1 MISFFK
7 SEDGKVERIEGYE
20 PGCWI
25 DVLEPTA
32 SDRTWLLDTMGLA
45 PEFVKSA
52 FDDEETSHVDV
63 DDDTGQILVIVDCPF
78 VEAEDEVD
86 DKTITQ
92 YDTHPLTFV
101 FLPERECF
109 VTFSLRRNETVANFA
124 NGRYSDVH
132 TGRRTQFLLKMLL
145 RITQRYVVSLR
156 SISRQIR
163 EYERTLRKTMAN
175 SELMKMLGLEKSL
188 VYFSTSLQGLDST
201 VSRIG
206 YGRMFSLYEEDHP
219 GRCHGHVLQ
228 RDQQQPELH
237 HAHAYPHHSDH
248 GRAHHRVQ
256 LLRHERGGIAARTM
270 VVVPG
275 RRGGGH
281 LHRGHPGDPQRAV
294 PEEVAQTRRGCDDA
308 RQGGRAWRLQA
319 RKMAEEVGFEPTEPR
334 GSTVFK
340 TAAFDHSAT
349 PPRLNQHSTTLRKV
363 NAAGP
368 SQAPGA

>member
-32 SDRTWLLDTMGLA
+32 SDRTWLLDTLDIA

-78 VEAEDEVD
+78 VESEDEAD
-86 DKTITQ
+86 DKSITQ

-124 NGRYSDVH
+124 NGRYNDVH

-156 SISRQIR
+156 SINRQIR

-206 YGRMFSLYEEDHP
+206 YGRMFSLYEEDH
-219 GRCHGHVLQ
+219 
-228 RDQQQPELH
+228 D
-237 HAHAYPHHSDH
+237 
-248 GRAHHRVQ
+248 
-256 LLRHERGGIAARTM
+256 LLDDVKIEITQATEMCSIYTNILEGVMDTFSSVISNNLNYTMRTLTIITLIM
-270 VVVPG
+270 
-275 RRGGGH
+275 
-281 LHRGHPGDPQRAV
+281 AV
-294 PEEVAQTRRGCDDA
+294 PTIVFSFYGMNVEGLPVVQWAWFPVLVAAVICVVAILVIRK
-308 RQGGRAWRLQA
+308 GRFL
-319 RKMAEEVGFEPTEPR
+319 K
-334 GSTVFK
+334 K
-340 TAAFDHSAT
+340 
-349 PPRLNQHSTTLRKV
+349 
-363 NAAGP
+363 
-368 SQAPGA
+368 